1 MAKPTGPV
9 PEAAAC
15 WLTRDMKA
23 AQRGVAALVPP
34 TLSAPR
40 QS

>member
-1 MAKPTGPV
+1 LAKPTGPR
-9 PEAAAC
+9 PEAEAS
-15 WLTRDMKA
+15 WLTSAMKA

-34 TLSAPR
+34 TLSAPV